1 MLRFMRDRIFLDHD
15 PWRTAARIVALVR
28 ETLRIEGLVLFGFRV
43 RVGVL
48 FWFGSGGPWAW
59 LFGWSNLAGTPSVG
73 SESLPGRGVGV
84 PLPPPAPPISEY
96 HPLTGSDVR

>member
-1 MLRFMRDRIFLDHD
+1 M
-15 PWRTAARIVALVR
+15 ALVR

-59 LFGWSNLAGTPSVG
+59 LFGWSNLAGTPSAG
-73 SESLPGRGVGV
+73 SKSLPGRRMGV
-84 PLPPPAPPISEY
+84 PLPPPPPRN
-96 HPLTGSDVR
+96 PGVSDGADIGGTKLGH